1 MATYG
6 KQIPS
11 GTTNGRLVQVTAV
24 ATPGT
29 LIHTAVAGAS
39 DIDEVYLYAVNTDAT
54 DREVTIEY
62 GGVGALNEI
71 PVTVRARA
79 GLVMIVP
86 GLTLQNSLVIRAF
99 AAVANVINVGVFVNR
114 IIA

>member
-1 MATYG
+1 MATFAKEIAG
-6 KQIPS
+6 GS
-11 GTTNGRLVQVTAV
+11 TNGRLVQVVAI

-29 LIHTAVAGAS
+29 LIHTAVAGAA
-39 DIDEVYLYAVNTDAT
+39 DMDEIYLYAVNTDTT

-79 GLVMIVP
+79 GLVWIVP
-86 GLTLQNSLVIRAF
+86 GLLLQNSLVVRAF
-99 AAVANVINVGVFVNR
+99 AAVANKINVGIFVNR
-114 IIA
+114 ITA